1 MSNAAATP
9 PYIIFT
15 QILFESV
22 DEWNEWID
30 SIKYTTLNIVQGG
43 AAVVEDQSHEGLKS
57 RMLAVIG
64 CKQNLFFPFF

>member
-1 MSNAAATP
+1 MPLPLLPT
-9 PYIIFT
+9 
-15 QILFESV
+15 LFSHKYFLKV
-22 DEWNEWID
+22 FKWID

-57 RMLAVIG
+57 WMLAVIG